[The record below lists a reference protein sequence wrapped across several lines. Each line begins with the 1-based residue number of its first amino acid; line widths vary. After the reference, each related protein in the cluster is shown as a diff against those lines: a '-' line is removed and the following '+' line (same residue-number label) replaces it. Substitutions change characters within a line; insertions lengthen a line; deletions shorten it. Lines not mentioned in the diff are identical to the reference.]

1 MNKRKSIKEQ
11 LEMIEKHLAKA
22 EEYVALGV
30 NVEGTPFLHLDDW
43 RGQSGHPSWMR
54 NVMIPAT
61 IKRREKKEKALER
74 IEDKSK
80 AKILTRLRCAPKRE
94 G

>member
-1 MNKRKSIKEQ
+1 MKKRKRIEEQ
-11 LEMIEKHLAKA
+11 LDMIEKHLANA
-22 EEYVALGV
+22 EAYAARGV
-30 NVEGTPFLHLDDW
+30 NVEGSPFLHLDDW

-74 IEDKSK
+74 IEDKAK
-80 AKILTRLRCAPKRE
+80 ARNLARLRRAPKRE
-94 G
+94 C